1 MLISKKELRESVE
14 TARRLGVGGVIAKFV
29 IVEDVPISKLYTP
42 KSPFRLRQPTARPLK
57 VPLQEPGYEKIHY
70 RIKQESHKALSRTIT
85 GLPTRRL
92 TQPPISVSTSC
103 VNTCPAEVNC
113 NSTQT
118 CEHGECVTIAT
129 GSYCMDITAIEIVD
143 YTIIGT
149 NNDTTELR
157 CSLDKANYTYT
168 STAHLN
174 NDRYDCKVGSNRYTA
189 SGILSC
195 TYKEA
200 QAHTAC
206 DIIYQQCSSIGGN
219 IWGNTRC
226 RWNVNQGSCCYVL
239 KVRITGY

>member
-1 MLISKKELRESVE
+1 MIRVLLLCSMLLIAATIIEAVE
-14 TARRLGVGGVIAKFV
+14 EGFCSGV
-29 IVEDVPISKLYTP
+29 D
-42 KSPFRLRQPTARPLK
+42 KSRCWP
-57 VPLQEPGYEKIHY
+57 Y
-70 RIKQESHKALSRTIT
+70 
-85 GLPTRRL
+85 
-92 TQPPISVSTSC
+92 STSC

-113 NSTQT
+113 SSTQT

-239 KVRITGY
+239 KDRITGYWEKKHEGSCKWGCLGEAFLPIEACKSCSCANNESGVGGYSSLC